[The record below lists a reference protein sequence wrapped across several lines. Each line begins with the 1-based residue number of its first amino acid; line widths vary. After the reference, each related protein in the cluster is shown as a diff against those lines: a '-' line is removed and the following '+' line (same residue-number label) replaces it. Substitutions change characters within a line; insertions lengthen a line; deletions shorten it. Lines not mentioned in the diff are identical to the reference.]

1 MDAATIIFAAV
12 IAGIAATFIGVL
24 LVFLGVLMRGGARV
38 EGGGV
43 VFLGPIPIVFGTSTR
58 VTRAMLF
65 LALAITLILAA
76 LFVAAYALRGWTWW
90 S

>member
-1 MDAATIIFAAV
+1 MAAIIFAAV
-12 IAGIAATFIGVL
+12 IAGVAAAFIGVL
-24 LVFLGVLMRGGARV
+24 LVFLGALMRGGAHV

-43 VFLGPIPIVFGTSTR
+43 VFLGPVPIVFGTSTR
-58 VTRAMLF
+58 VARAMLF

-76 LFVAAYALRGWTWW
+76 LFVAAYTLRGWPWW